1 MSYVTYILH
10 TLYGITFLSSGCVRF
25 PDHLQEL
32 SAKVVEQE
40 QKLRKGN
47 EEKGSERKGG
57 T

>member
-47 EEKGSERKGG
+47 EEKG
-57 T
+57 